1 MCGFF
6 GLIDFNQNISKND
19 VNEIKQGAKV
29 ANYRGPDDKNGYYDN
44 SFAVSF
50 NRLSIL
56 DINAPSQPLIS
67 EDKNLVLVCN
77 GEIYNYKELRNQL
90 SKKYNF
96 KTNLDTEV
104 LIPGYL
110 EWGDELWKKLNG
122 MFSIVLWNKKNKK
135 LIMVRDHVGI
145 KPLHYYMCKDRVYF
159 SSDYN
164 SFFHQNFQNI
174 QFNVDS
180 ILSYLSFRYVIGEK
194 TFLKNVFDILPGQKI
209 EFYNNNIKS
218 ETYWGVNLENKTDKG
233 QDYYVRNLNLEIESA
248 IKRQLI
254 SDVPVGAF
262 VSGGLDSSL
271 ILSHMS
277 KHIDNINVFATGI
290 DEKNYSE
297 LEYVNLISKELSL
310 NVDKTIIDENIFVD
324 EIPNVL
330 RFRGE
335 PNAIPHETAF
345 YLMSQKMK
353 NKIKVVLS
361 GEGADELFG
370 GYGRLF
376 KSPLDYY
383 KKKIINPFYKP
394 IDHFLE
400 RYSWFDKNDKKK
412 FLNQETFRFKNF
424 DDYSMTYLNK
434 IFDKCEHLN
443 YFDKMYYIMLKI
455 HLVNMLNRLDR
466 MTMAFSVEARV
477 PFLDKKLIEYIFQIP
492 NKYKIMWKNKIAMTK
507 SFFSNSEK
515 ISDKYDIPK
524 YILKKVSEG
533 RVNQKIIDRKKFPF
547 PFPINKWLSGK
558 LGDFVKDTLL
568 SRNIKSD
575 FIINQKNL
583 SKFLSKKT
591 YDAKE
596 DLDGKKIWMLLN
608 IELWLQEKKF

>member
-6 GLIDFNQNISKND
+6 GLIDFNQNISEND

-29 ANYRGPDDKNGYYDN
+29 ANYRGPDDKNDYYDN

-122 MFSIVLWNKKNKK
+122 MFSIVIWNKKNKR
-135 LIMVRDHVGI
+135 LSMIRDHVGI
-145 KPLHYYMCKDRVYF
+145 KPLHYFLCKNRIYF
-159 SSDYN
+159 SSDYS
-164 SFFHQNFQNI
+164 SFFEQKFKKM
-174 QFNVDS
+174 QFNKDS
-180 ILSYLSFRYVIGEK
+180 MLSYISFRYVIGK
-194 TFLKNVFDILPGQKI
+194 NTFFKDIFDVLPGEKI
-209 EFYNNNIKS
+209 EINSNHIKK
-218 ETYWGVNLENKTDKG
+218 EIYWDVSLGSKIDKG
-233 QDYYVRNLNLEIESA
+233 ESHYVENLNLQIESA
-248 IKRQLI
+248 IERQLV

-262 VSGGLDSSL
+262 VSGGIDSSL

-277 KHIDNINVFATGI
+277 KNLSNINVFATGF
-290 DEKNYSE
+290 DEENYNE
-297 LEYVNLISKELSL
+297 LEYVDLIAKELSL
-310 NVDKTIIDENIFVD
+310 NVDKTIVDENVFVN
-324 EIPNVL
+324 EIQNVL
-330 RFRGE
+330 KFRGE

-345 YLMSQKMK
+345 YLMSKKMN

-376 KSPLDYY
+376 KSPLDFY
-383 KKKIINPFYKP
+383 KKKIIKPFYSPKE
-394 IDHFLE
+394 HFLD
-400 RYSWFDKNDKKK
+400 RYSWFSNDDKKK
-412 FLNQETFRFKNF
+412 FINQETFNFKYF
-424 DDYSMTYLNK
+424 DDYSLEYINQIFNK
-434 IFDKCEHLN
+434 CNHLN

-466 MTMAFSVEARV
+466 MTMASSIEARV
-477 PFLDKKLIEYIFQIP
+477 PFLDKDLIEHIFQIP
-492 NKYKIMWKNKIAMTK
+492 NKYKIMWKNKLSKTK
-507 SFFSNSEK
+507 SIFFNSEK
-515 ISDKYDIPK
+515 ISEKYDIPK

-533 RVNQKIIDRKKFPF
+533 KVNKQIIERKKFPF

-558 LGDFVKDTLL
+558 LGELVKDTLL
-568 SRNIKSD
+568 SKNIKSEHL
-575 FIINQKNL
+575 INKKNIE
-583 SKFLSKKT
+583 KFLNKKT
-591 YDAKE
+591 FDAKE

-608 IELWLQEKKF
+608 IELWLQNKKF

>member
-6 GLIDFNQNISKND
+6 GLLDLNGNITDND
-19 VNEIKQGAKV
+19 IKEIRQGSHYI
-29 ANYRGPDDKNGYYDN
+29 NYRGPDAHKEYRDKN
-44 SFAVSF
+44 FAVAF

-56 DINAPSQPLIS
+56 DINAPSQPLVS
-67 EDKNLVLVCN
+67 EDKNLILVCN
-77 GEIYNYKELRNQL
+77 GEIYNFKELRNEL
-90 SKKYNF
+90 KKKYDF

-135 LIMVRDHVGI
+135 LILARDHVGI
-145 KPLHYYMCKDRVYF
+145 KPLHYYICSNRIYF

-164 SFFHQNFQNI
+164 AFFHQNFKKI
-174 QFNVDS
+174 KFNSDS
-180 ILSYLSFRYVIGEK
+180 VLSYLSFRYVIGKK
-194 TFLKNVFDILPGQKI
+194 TFLKDVFDVLPGTKT
-209 EFYNNNIKS
+209 EFYNNGIT
-218 ETYWGVNLENKTDKG
+218 EDVYWDVNLEEKIDRG
-233 QDYYVRNLNLEIESA
+233 EDYYIKNLSLEVESA

-262 VSGGLDSSL
+262 ASGGLDSSL
-271 ILSHMS
+271 ILFHMS
-277 KHIDNINVFATGI
+277 KYLSNINVFATGL
-290 DEKNYSE
+290 DEKNYNE
-297 LEYVNLISKELSL
+297 LEYVDLISKELSL
-310 NVDKTIIDENIFVD
+310 NVDKTIINENIFVNKIKD
-324 EIPNVL
+324 VL
-330 RFRGE
+330 QFRGE

-345 YLMSQKMK
+345 YMMSQKMK
-353 NKIKVVLS
+353 NKIKVVIS

-376 KSPLDYY
+376 KSPLDFY
-383 KKKIINPFYKP
+383 KKKLINPFHKP

-400 RYSWFDKNDKKK
+400 RYSWFNQNDKEK
-412 FLNQETFRFKNF
+412 FLNQETFRHKNF
-424 DDYSMTYLNK
+424 DDYSIKYLNE
-434 IFDKCEHLN
+434 IFDKCKHLN

-466 MTMAFSVEARV
+466 MTMASSVEARV
-477 PFLDKKLIEYIFQIP
+477 PFLDKKLIEYVFQIP

-507 SFFSNSEK
+507 SLFFNSEK
-515 ISDKYDIPK
+515 ISEKYDVPK
-524 YILKKVSEG
+524 YILKKISEG
-533 RVNQKIIDRKKFPF
+533 KVNQKIIDRKKFPF
-547 PFPINKWLSGK
+547 PFPVNKWLSGK

-568 SRNIKSD
+568 SKNIKSD
-575 FIINQKNL
+575 FIINQKSV
-583 SKFLSKKT
+583 SKFLNKKT
-591 YDAKE
+591 YNTKE